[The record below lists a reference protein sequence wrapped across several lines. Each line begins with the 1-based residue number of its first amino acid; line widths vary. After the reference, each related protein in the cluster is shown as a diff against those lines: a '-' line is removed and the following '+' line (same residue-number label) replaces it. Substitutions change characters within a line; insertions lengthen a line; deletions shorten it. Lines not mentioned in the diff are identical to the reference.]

1 LQQTILLLKNTMNLR
16 TAGNAPDDQVLQPLD
31 LSRQET
37 STPQFRMLQS
47 IHEAF
52 ARSLSNV
59 LSAFLQSEIQATLD
73 GTRLTTAGD
82 FRKTLPNPSCLI
94 VLRLHP
100 GPETMTL
107 YLESATVLTLLD
119 LLLGGS
125 GSPGSAPR
133 ELTEIEWS
141 LLEEIS
147 RVIVRALGESW
158 QVVKPVE
165 FVVES
170 MGSDPSMVACPDP
183 ARSVLRVSFDMQ
195 FAGQTGH
202 FEIVVPVSFFA
213 AVGPAPIPQEI
224 AEDVASKVEIERNAR
239 LLEDAEV
246 ELEVHLEGPHL
257 SFGDFLA
264 LQQGQVVKFDHALHA
279 PVRAVVNGDPSLTG
293 HILGAGRKRAF
304 QVGEM
309 FSA

>member
-1 LQQTILLLKNTMNLR
+1 
-16 TAGNAPDDQVLQPLD
+16 
-31 LSRQET
+31 
-37 STPQFRMLQS
+37 
-47 IHEAF
+47 
-52 ARSLSNV
+52 V
-59 LSAFLQSEIQATLD
+59 LSAFLQSEIQANLA

-82 FRKTLPNPSCLI
+82 FRNSLPNPSCLI

-125 GSPGSAPR
+125 GSPASAPR

-170 MGSDPSMVACPDP
+170 MGSDPAMTPCPDP
-183 ARSVLRVSFDMQ
+183 ARSVLRVSFEMQ
-195 FAGQTGH
+195 FAGQAGH
-202 FEIVVPVSFFA
+202 FEIAVPVSFFA
-213 AVGPAPIPQEI
+213 GVGPAQVPQEI

-264 LQQGQVVKFDHALHA
+264 LQQGQVVKLDHALNA
-279 PVRAVVNGDPSLTG
+279 SVRAVVNGDSCLTG

-304 QVGEM
+304 QVGETL
-309 FSA
+309 SA